1 MESLGHDLLLLMLNL
16 SRLRDR
22 ERIMRLFVEALSAAT
37 PRVWV
42 RYLESGEEGDGEVVD
57 VATPEAHFGRIAIED
72 PTVALTEQD
81 RGRYR
86 NAVRMLAVVL
96 ENVARAERLASENLR
111 LDQAVAIR
119 TAELQRSLAE
129 SNDLYQNASCG
140 YHSLD
145 ANGIYV
151 RVNDTE
157 LRWLGYEREELVGT
171 VSFSELVA
179 SESQDAFARS
189 FAELKERGAVQD
201 VELEIIR
208 KNNTRIPVLLSATAV
223 EDAQKRFV
231 MSRTT
236 IYDLSERRTAERKLR
251 ESAERFWQSQ
261 KLEAIGRLAG
271 GIAHD
276 FNNLLTV
283 IITCSELILLGLD
296 DADPKRSDV
305 ETIVDAGKRAAMLT
319 GQLLAF
325 GRRRAS
331 APIPTDL
338 GTVTAGME
346 KMLRR
351 LIGEEIELQIVC
363 GAPLR
368 LIRADVGQM
377 EQVVLNLAVNAR
389 DAMPAGGRLRI
400 ETSNLDLEEGQG
412 EHRRCIML
420 AVSDTGLGIAPEIR
434 SRLFE
439 PFFTTKAVGKG
450 TGLGLATV
458 HGITKQLGGSV
469 RVKSAIGQGTRFEVI
484 LPATDDQRENAP
496 TADLA
501 PLRREMGTLL
511 LVDDEPTV
519 RSMTARVLRESG
531 YTVIEAADG
540 EEAIQLAASTER
552 LDLLLTDV
560 IMPRMRGADLA
571 ARLRQSRPD
580 LRVLFMSGYP
590 DDERFL
596 AEDLGQGSGTL
607 LEKPFTLGALTRAV
621 AKQVTALALV
631 GAKHRIKSPRA

>member
-1 MESLGHDLLLLMLNL
+1 
-16 SRLRDR
+16 
-22 ERIMRLFVEALSAAT
+22 MRLFVEALSAAI
-37 PRVWV
+37 PRVSV
-42 RYLESGEEGDGEVVD
+42 RYLESGEAGQGEVVD
-57 VATPEAHFGRIAIED
+57 VATPEAHFGRVALED
-72 PTVALTEQD
+72 PTGALTEQD
-81 RGRYR
+81 RARYR

-96 ENVARAERLASENLR
+96 ENVARAERLASENFR

-157 LRWLGYEREELVGT
+157 LRWLGYEREELVGK
-171 VSFSELVA
+171 VSFDELVA
-179 SESQDAFARS
+179 SESQHAFAGS
-189 FAELKERGAVQD
+189 FAALKERGAVQD

-208 KNNTRIPVLLSATAV
+208 KDRTRIPVLLSATAV

-236 IYDLSERRTAERKLR
+236 IYDLSERRTAERNLR
-251 ESAERFWQSQ
+251 ESEERFWQSQ

-283 IITCSELILLGLD
+283 IIACSELLLLGFD
-296 DADPKRSDV
+296 AADPKRNDAES
-305 ETIVDAGKRAAMLT
+305 IIDAGKKAALLT

-325 GRRRAS
+325 GRRRVS
-331 APIPTDL
+331 TPIPTDL
-338 GTVTAGME
+338 GTVIAGME
-346 KMLRR
+346 KMLHR
-351 LIGEEIELQIVC
+351 LIGEEIELEIVC
-363 GAPLR
+363 GEPLR
-368 LIRADVGQM
+368 LIRADAGQM

-389 DAMPAGGRLRI
+389 DAMPTGGRLRI
-400 ETSNLDLEEGQG
+400 EASNLDSEDGQG
-412 EHRRCIML
+412 ERRRCIML
-420 AVSDTGLGIAPEIR
+420 SVSDTGLGIAPEIR

-439 PFFTTKAVGKG
+439 PFFTTKALGKG

-469 RVKSAIGQGTRFEVI
+469 RVESVVGQGTRFEVL

-496 TADLA
+496 AADPEA
-501 PLRREMGTLL
+501 PQRGMGTLL
-511 LVDDEPTV
+511 LVDDEPSV

-540 EEAIQLAASTER
+540 EHAIQLAANTER

-596 AEDLGQGSGTL
+596 AEDLGQGSATL

-621 AKQVTALALV
+621 GKQVAGSAPV
-631 GAKHRIKSPRA
+631 GEEHRIRSPGA